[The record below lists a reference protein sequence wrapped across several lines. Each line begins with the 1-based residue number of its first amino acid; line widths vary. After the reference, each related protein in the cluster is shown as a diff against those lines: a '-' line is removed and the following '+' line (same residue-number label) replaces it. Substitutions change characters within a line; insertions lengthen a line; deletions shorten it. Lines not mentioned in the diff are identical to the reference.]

1 MEQQSSDTNNKS
13 VDYQT
18 ILADRWSEI
27 ARRAAKRAAGTIIQ
41 RERFEQRVEYV
52 NQLLLTAA
60 AATLLVTFSVGC
72 SFLIRFNQ
80 LIDQYVG

>member
-18 ILADRWSEI
+18 ILADRWPEI

-60 AATLLVTFSVGC
+60 ATLLVTFSVGC